1 MTLSVELS
9 IEDPAWAAV
18 ADLENLAEH
27 TLAVALGES
36 GKAVERAAEVS
47 CLFCDDA
54 TIRALNAQWRGQDK
68 PTNVLSFPAG
78 TPAAA
83 DAIRLLGDIVLG
95 FETVEREAREEG
107 RPLDA
112 HVAHLLVHGLLHL
125 LGHDHAEPREAEAM
139 EALETRIMRKLGRA
153 DPYADRP
160 EAGAP

>member
-1 MTLSVELS
+1 MTLLVELS
-9 IEDPAWAAV
+9 VEDPAWAAV
-18 ADLENLAEH
+18 ADLETLAER
-27 TLAVALGES
+27 TLAVALDES
-36 GKAVERAAEVS
+36 SEAVSGAAEVS

-54 TIRALNAQWRGQDK
+54 AIRALNAQWRGQDK
-68 PTNVLSFPAG
+68 PTNVLSFPTG

-83 DAIRLLGDIVLG
+83 GTVRLLGDIVLG
-95 FETVEREAREEG
+95 FETIEREAREEG

-153 DPYADRP
+153 DPYADP
-160 EAGAP
+160 PAADMP